1 MVRPGCLLG
10 VFFGNTVASRVEG
23 LTCAD
28 LAVQIKQV
36 RLVQAGGVF
45 LRLDF
50 LLRLLR
56 RRRRLCRDLRHLG
69 GRLQLRGGDEEGKG
83 ELKHS
88 AALKHT
94 A

>member
-1 MVRPGCLLG
+1 MVCPGYLL

-56 RRRRLCRDLRHLG
+56 RLRRLCRDLRHLG
-69 GRLQLRGGDEEGKG
+69 GRLQLRGGDGKG